1 LNEIDVNWLNSL
13 FLIIKAGLLQLT
25 FHKTYVSTHG
35 GDARFQRALA
45 TAQHQDDELKK
56 QLIKTYIQEY
66 FATVVLIASDPDLL
80 KNFHDTY
87 DISEQYLEQQYN
99 WIYNKIVSYRKRVK

>member
-1 LNEIDVNWLNSL
+1 
-13 FLIIKAGLLQLT
+13 
-25 FHKTYVSTHG
+25 VSTHG